1 MDVIGILPDFHG
13 ILCHDHWKPYYK
25 SPFTHALCNAH
36 HLRELTR
43 ACRTTSSKSPLPRPH
58 LNQPDPGPWRSEVS
72 RLEAGYSVDWAA
84 KSRRMAVRHG
94 HWPYRGLADHRR
106 PR

>member
-1 MDVIGILPDFHG
+1 MMLNSKVFSTQPSAKGAVRTLKTHVSG
-13 ILCHDHWKPYYK
+13 RRHLNRL
-25 SPFTHALCNAH
+25 SPQ
-36 HLRELTR
+36 
-43 ACRTTSSKSPLPRPH
+43 PH

-84 KSRRMAVRHG
+84 KSRRMAVCHG